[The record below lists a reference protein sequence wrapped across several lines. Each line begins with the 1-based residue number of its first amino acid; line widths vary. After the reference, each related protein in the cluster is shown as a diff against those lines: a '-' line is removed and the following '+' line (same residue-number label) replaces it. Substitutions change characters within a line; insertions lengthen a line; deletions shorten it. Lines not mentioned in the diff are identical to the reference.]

1 VSPAAKE
8 INDYGYKE
16 EKTVDEHRREL
27 DPDSSHVY
35 LSFK

>member
-8 INDYGYKE
+8 INGYGYEE
-16 EKTVDEHRREL
+16 EKTVDEYRREL
-27 DPDSSHVY
+27 EPASSHVY